1 MLQTKQVEIDGETFE
16 FREPTIEAMLP
27 VLKKL
32 GNEELRMEAQVDI
45 LKLCVFKNGEPVGDQ
60 IGISKLSDFAPHAL
74 SVCGM
79 GEDESD

>member
-32 GNEELRMEAQVDI
+32 GNDELRMEAQVDI

-60 IGISKLSDFAPHAL
+60 IGISKMAKFAPHAL

>member
-1 MLQTKQVEIDGETFE
+1 MLQSKQVEIDGETFE

-32 GNEELRMEAQVDI
+32 SSDDQRMEVQVDI
-45 LKLCVFKNGEPVGDQ
+45 LKLVVFKNGEPVGDQ
-60 IGISKLSDFAPHAL
+60 IGISKMSKFAPHAL

-79 GEDESD
+79 GEDESV

>member
-1 MLQTKQVEIDGETFE
+1 MLQTKLVEIDGETFE
-16 FREPTIEAMLP
+16 FREPTIESMLP

-32 GNEELRMEAQVDI
+32 GDEDLRMEVQVDI

-60 IGISKLSDFAPHAL
+60 IGISKMSLFAPHAL

-79 GEDESD
+79 GDDESD